1 MSGPGWEPVAERQR
15 ITTLDVL
22 RGVAICGMLFANI
35 LFFAFPATSRNLMAE
50 GAGAADRLVA
60 VFVGLFVD
68 GKFYTLFSILFG
80 VGLALQSLRAAERD
94 RPFVGVYVRRL
105 VILMLIGIAHGL
117 LFSSPDI
124 LAFYAAV
131 AFVALP
137 FRNLR
142 PRALLATAV
151 IVYAIGVLAIGL
163 YAARVP
169 GAALPAE
176 PSWGELVE
184 EGRGAVGASDDAA
197 DRASPESASAAA
209 ARITFLP
216 LATRLFGVS
225 ELELYEFMADEE
237 RVFRSGTWSE
247 MVRYRAV
254 MYLAVGVP
262 LRLLLVS
269 WRVLALFLLGIYFV
283 KRALFLKV
291 EGDPGLYRKMAV
303 YGVVVGMALQMVGAG
318 AQSLAGDFVVALA
331 IFLVGVFAG
340 VPALSLGYAGLT
352 ALVCARWGESVTVR
366 SLAAVGRTAL
376 TNYIGQSVICGLI
389 FYSYGL
395 GLYGQLT
402 GTQAMLIA
410 ILILAAQV
418 IASTVWLRYFR
429 FGPLEWAWR
438 SASYWRVQPMRRAV

>member
-1 MSGPGWEPVAERQR
+1 MSGPGWEPVAERER

-60 VFVGLFVD
+60 LFVGLFVD

-105 VILMLIGIAHGL
+105 VILILFGLAHGL

-131 AFVALP
+131 AFVALA

-142 PRALLATAV
+142 PRTLLATAV

-169 GAALPAE
+169 GASLPAE

-184 EGRGAVGASDDAA
+184 ESRGAVGASD
-197 DRASPESASAAA
+197 ESASAAA

-216 LATRLFGVS
+216 LAPRLFQVS

-237 RVFRSGTWSE
+237 RIFRSGTWSE

-262 LRLLLVS
+262 LRLLFVS

-291 EGDPGLYRKMAV
+291 EGDPGVYRKMAV
-303 YGVVVGMALQMVGAG
+303 YGVVVGMVLQMAGAG
-318 AQSLAGDFVVALA
+318 AQSLAGDSVVALA

-340 VPALSLGYAGLT
+340 VPALSLGYAGVT
-352 ALVCARWGESVTVR
+352 ALVCARWGESVPVR

-376 TNYIGQSVICGLI
+376 TNYVGQSVICGLI

-410 ILILAAQV
+410 TLILAAQA